1 MKSKKI
7 IRTTIAVSFY
17 LLSAFTTWGSD
28 HMDFP
33 LHMGDERNDAN
44 ITDLY
49 VFTRGTNLLLILCI
63 DPTVPIGAKTYKFP
77 TDVEYAFYIDNDAQI
92 NYDGTISHKNEM
104 KENMVIKVR
113 FGGDGKPEINSD
125 IKESIT
131 NFFTGPRDDPFIL
144 GKRIRKNIA
153 AIALELP
160 IDAVVDKNSTLL
172 IWATTKID
180 GIAKEYQERFG
191 SPLRSQ
197 VNTALNT
204 MHPKDDFK
212 NFGTKP
218 DVTVINT
225 VLPSKFPNGRALEDD
240 VVDIVCPGLC
250 DDVLANDEPF
260 PSKNDVLFLSEFPY
274 LAPPH

>member
-1 MKSKKI
+1 MKSKKV
-7 IRTTIAVSFY
+7 IRTTIIAFSFY
-17 LLSAFTTWGSD
+17 LLLVFTAWGSD

-49 VFTRGTNLLLILCI
+49 VFTRGTKLVLILCI
-63 DPTVPIGAKTYKFP
+63 DPTVPA
-77 TDVEYAFYIDNDAQI
+77 
-92 NYDGTISHKNEM
+92 GTIADKNEM
-104 KENMVIKVR
+104 QENMVIKVR
-113 FGGDGKPEINSD
+113 FGDDGKPEIEGD
-125 IKESIT
+125 MKESIA
-131 NFFTGPRDDPFIL
+131 NFFAGPKDDPFIL
-144 GKRIRKNIA
+144 GKRMGKNIA

-160 IDAVVDKNSTLL
+160 IDAVAGKNSTLL

-180 GIAKEYQERFG
+180 GIPMEYQERFG

-197 VNTALNT
+197 INTALNT

-225 VLPSKFPNGRALEDD
+225 LLPSKFPNGRALEDD
-240 VVDIVCPGLC
+240 VIDIVCPGLC
-250 DDVLANDEPF
+250 DDIIANDDPF
-260 PSKNDVLFLSEFPY
+260 STKNDVPFLTEFPY